1 VEEQFVV
8 RSSELE
14 GGKSARQVLTEAS
27 RTCNVDVTGGPMSST
42 TIRIN
47 AEAKG
52 VLDRLAVETGDRPQA
67 ILGKALASYER
78 ELFLKRANEA
88 FGKLRAD
95 KREWAAEVRERALWD
110 RASAHAEE

>member
-1 VEEQFVV
+1 
-8 RSSELE
+8 
-14 GGKSARQVLTEAS
+14 
-27 RTCNVDVTGGPMSST
+27 MSST

-52 VLDRLAVETGDRPQA
+52 VLDRLAAETGDRPQA

-78 ELFLKRANEA
+78 ELFLRRANEA

-95 KREWAAEVRERALWD
+95 KREWAAEVRERSLWD
-110 RASAHAEE
+110 RASAHAED